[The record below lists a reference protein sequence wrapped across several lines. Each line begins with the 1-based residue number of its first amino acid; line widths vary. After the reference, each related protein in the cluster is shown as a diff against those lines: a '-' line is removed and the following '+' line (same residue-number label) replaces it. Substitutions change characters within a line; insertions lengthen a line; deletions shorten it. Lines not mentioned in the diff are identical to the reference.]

1 MSLISFKDQC
11 SIHTLNIHP
20 SFTHPFPHPQPL
32 GIAMDPVVP
41 GPRHT
46 RPLARP
52 RLDAPPS
59 KRFVAAPQRS
69 SAWRWAA
76 LAATRRATVARGE
89 AEWVPKKEPWQP
101 WLRTDGKIW
110 EVLVFF

>member
-1 MSLISFKDQC
+1 
-11 SIHTLNIHP
+11 
-20 SFTHPFPHPQPL
+20 
-32 GIAMDPVVP
+32 MDPVVP

-89 AEWVPKKEPWQP
+89 AEWVPKKEVLTELAASERPIGDGTIASVNLGVAHVSAP
-101 WLRTDGKIW
+101 FAKCDRPDLRKLRGASS
-110 EVLVFF
+110 